1 MGLYAREGR
10 TMSGMSADAIRMY
23 SGKVP
28 QEIRSA
34 VAPLSNDKVWAVFA
48 GILTHES
55 ISFTDIKRLFETESP
70 GEITRHL
77 KALTMAGLIER
88 RAPTIDAVGDTARSV
103 YVPTALGR
111 SMMRG
116 LFTSILPQPSKGR
129 VISREFMTVP
139 VRRFREGGL
148 TDISEYSSWSST
160 DTQASRSM
168 MMVMPHAIK

>member
-1 MGLYAREGR
+1 
-10 TMSGMSADAIRMY
+10 MSGMSTDAIRTY

-34 VAPLSNDKVWAVFA
+34 VAPLSNDKAWAVFA

-55 ISFTDIKRLFETESP
+55 IGFTEIKHLFETESS

-77 KALTMAGLIER
+77 KALTKAGLIER
-88 RAPTIDAVGDTARSV
+88 RAPTIDAIGDTARSV

-111 SMMRG
+111 SLMRG
-116 LFTSILPQPSKGR
+116 LFSSVLPQPSMNR

-139 VRRFREGGL
+139 IRRFKERGL
-148 TDISEYSSWSST
+148 TEYSNWSST
-160 DTQASRSM
+160 DAPAPGST
-168 MMVMPHAIK
+168 VMPDVL